1 MEDIFDDISY
11 VLLAVN
17 ITFSTVSI
25 LDTGWRKE
33 RSDEEE
39 EDVYDDEDDIDGGE
53 YDDDTCWTSE

>member
-11 VLLAVN
+11 VLLAGN

-39 EDVYDDEDDIDGGE
+39 EDVYDDDSDGDE

>member
-11 VLLAVN
+11 VLLAGN

-25 LDTGWRKE
+25 LDTGWRKDK
-33 RSDEEE
+33 RDEEE
-39 EDVYDDEDDIDGGE
+39 QDVYDDEDNGDE